1 MPFKSQ
7 TVKLDTD
14 QSKAE
19 YKLKKQKEQ
28 VFRNKKSSRYGFQR
42 VFGQAGRD
50 FFADCEDDCDCIEVI
65 FGKGDAEMKSESSY
79 SFDLTQTN
87 SDINLLQK
95 QECSLSEEVLRLDND
110 HEMIISVE
118 SEAPVH
124 TVRSRGESGN
134 LSLGSYHH
142 SDDVDMQEPFNG
154 YDVEQCDS
162 QDDASIVKPTD
173 YNKPFQLW

>member
-1 MPFKSQ
+1 M
-7 TVKLDTD
+7 
-14 QSKAE
+14 
-19 YKLKKQKEQ
+19 
-28 VFRNKKSSRYGFQR
+28 
-42 VFGQAGRD
+42 
-50 FFADCEDDCDCIEVI
+50 EVI
-65 FGKGDAEMKSESSY
+65 FGKGDAEMKSESSD

-142 SDDVDMQEPFNG
+142 SDDADMQEPFNG
-154 YDVEQCDS
+154 YDVETSDS
-162 QDDASIVKPTD
+162 
-173 YNKPFQLW
+173 